1 MEIFSREAGWERSL
15 HATVAWSNL
24 TTSSFSEHAE
34 LNSTFRGGSYFW
46 LVSQNSSINP
56 TQAPDPFRM
65 RDTALAQAEIGI
77 LGLVLALTTLGNS
90 FVLWVLLRRRKYNA
104 PMHLFMVNLCVADL
118 VVAFF
123 QVLPQLVWVITER
136 FQGPDVLCRS
146 VKYLQIVGMFAS
158 SYMIVAMTVDRHNAI
173 CCPLQTYKGGAV
185 SCWNT
190 PIMVA
195 WGLALVLSVPQVF
208 IFSRSEVSPGVFE
221 CWGHFAEPWGL
232 KAYVTWM
239 TVAVFVVPTFIITV
253 CQVRIFKEIHDNIY
267 LKSERVVSADMK
279 KNLVIFHF
287 PIFKKRASSARLSH
301 MQREAREPH
310 KKNTN
315 GGSSHSHTCN
325 TEDAEP
331 DCCDQSCQDGHSPND
346 LASQTRSSSSDVL
359 PCIQAH
365 PHTIWSNSGAA
376 QTSHGY
382 SVPHRNTTTE
392 ESNTSSNPSF
402 PPCPLHPP
410 LTGVSKAMSKT
421 VRMTLVIVL
430 VYTLCWSPFFI
441 VQLWA
446 AWDPNPPDQGMAF
459 TILMLLAS
467 LNSCTNPWIY
477 TAFSSSV
484 SRELLALLRCRP
496 KLPRRSSM
504 HDHSSDINTSTTKDN
519 QH

>member
-1 MEIFSREAGWERSL
+1 PFLVISL
-15 HATVAWSNL
+15 L
-24 TTSSFSEHAE
+24 CMP
-34 LNSTFRGGSYFW
+34 GS
-46 LVSQNSSINP
+46 V
-56 TQAPDPFRM
+56 RV
-65 RDTALAQAEIGI
+65 RDISLAKAEIGV

-123 QVLPQLVWVITER
+123 QVLPQLVWDITER

-173 CCPLQTYKGGAV
+173 CCPLQAYKGGAV
-185 SCWNT
+185 SRWNT

-221 CWGHFAEPWGL
+221 CWGKFAEPWGL

-239 TVAVFVVPTFIITV
+239 TIAVFLLPTFIITV
-253 CQVRIFKEIHDNIY
+253 CQVLLY
-267 LKSERVVSADMK
+267 
-279 KNLVIFHF
+279 
-287 PIFKKRASSARLSH
+287 
-301 MQREAREPH
+301 
-310 KKNTN
+310 
-315 GGSSHSHTCN
+315 
-325 TEDAEP
+325 
-331 DCCDQSCQDGHSPND
+331 
-346 LASQTRSSSSDVL
+346 
-359 PCIQAH
+359 
-365 PHTIWSNSGAA
+365 SNA
-376 QTSHGY
+376 
-382 SVPHRNTTTE
+382 
-392 ESNTSSNPSF
+392 SSNPSF
-402 PPCPLHPP
+402 PPYPLHPP

-430 VYTLCWSPFFI
+430 VYTLCWSPFFT

-446 AWDPNPPDQGMAF
+446 AWDPNPPDQGVAF

-484 SRELLALLRCRP
+484 SGELLALLRCRP
-496 KLPRRSSM
+496 KLPHRSSM

-519 QH
+519 QY

>member
-1 MEIFSREAGWERSL
+1 METVSGEVGWEGSL
-15 HATVAWSNL
+15 HATVALSNFSS
-24 TTSSFSEHAE
+24 SSFSEHTG
-34 LNSTFRGGSYFW
+34 LNSTFKGGSHFW
-46 LVSQNSSINP
+46 LMSQNSSINP
-56 TQAPDPFRM
+56 TQMPGPVRV
-65 RDTALAQAEIGI
+65 RDMSLAKAEIGV

-123 QVLPQLVWVITER
+123 QVLPQLVWDITER

-173 CCPLQTYKGGAV
+173 CCPLQAYKGGAV
-185 SCWNT
+185 SRWNT

-221 CWGHFAEPWGL
+221 CWGNFAEPWGL

-239 TVAVFVVPTFIITV
+239 TVAVFLLPTFIITV

-267 LKSERVVSADMK
+267 LKSEHVVSADMK

-287 PIFKKRASSARLSH
+287 PIFKKRASTVRERARCSRK
-301 MQREAREPH
+301 MRE
-310 KKNTN
+310 N
-315 GGSSHSHTCN
+315 G
-325 TEDAEP
+325 
-331 DCCDQSCQDGHSPND
+331 SPKD
-346 LASQTRSSSSDVL
+346 LASQTHSSSPDVL
-359 PCIQAH
+359 PRIQTH
-365 PHTIWSNSGAA
+365 PHTIWSNSAA
-376 QTSHGY
+376 VQTPHGN
-382 SVPHRNTTTE
+382 SVPHRNSYNTTTE
-392 ESNTSSNPSF
+392 DSSASSNPSF
-402 PPCPLHPP
+402 PPYPLHPP
-410 LTGVSKAMSKT
+410 LRGVSKAMSKT

-441 VQLWA
+441 VQLWT
-446 AWDPNPPDQGMAF
+446 AWDPNPPDQGVAF

-519 QH
+519 QP

>member
-1 MEIFSREAGWERSL
+1 M
-15 HATVAWSNL
+15 
-24 TTSSFSEHAE
+24 
-34 LNSTFRGGSYFW
+34 
-46 LVSQNSSINP
+46 SQNSSINP
-56 TQAPDPFRM
+56 TQMPGPVRV
-65 RDTALAQAEIGI
+65 RDMSLAKAEIGV

-123 QVLPQLVWVITER
+123 QVLPQLVWDITER

-173 CCPLQTYKGGAV
+173 CCPLQAYKGGAV
-185 SCWNT
+185 SRWNT

-221 CWGHFAEPWGL
+221 CWGNFAEPWGL

-239 TVAVFVVPTFIITV
+239 TVAVFLLPTFIITV
-253 CQVRIFKEIHDNIY
+253 CQV
-267 LKSERVVSADMK
+267 LLM
-279 KNLVIFHF
+279 
-287 PIFKKRASSARLSH
+287 
-301 MQREAREPH
+301 
-310 KKNTN
+310 
-315 GGSSHSHTCN
+315 
-325 TEDAEP
+325 
-331 DCCDQSCQDGHSPND
+331 
-346 LASQTRSSSSDVL
+346 
-359 PCIQAH
+359 
-365 PHTIWSNSGAA
+365 NS
-376 QTSHGY
+376 Y
-382 SVPHRNTTTE
+382 NTTTE
-392 ESNTSSNPSF
+392 DSSASSNPSF
-402 PPCPLHPP
+402 PPYPLHPP
-410 LTGVSKAMSKT
+410 LRGVSKAMSKT

-441 VQLWA
+441 VQLWT
-446 AWDPNPPDQGMAF
+446 AWDPNPPDQGVAF

-484 SRELLALLRCRP
+484 SRELLQEHFHFLNNSQIIYRALKSLF
-496 KLPRRSSM
+496 KAV
-504 HDHSSDINTSTTKDN
+504 
-519 QH
+519 